1 MRNLIAAA
9 AAFGFAT
16 AATAL
21 PAAPPKLLIVISIDQ
36 YSSDLF
42 DEYRGQFK
50 GGLARIASGTAFR
63 NGFQSH
69 AATETCPG
77 HATILTG
84 VHPARSGIIANQW
97 VDQSIGRPDKYV
109 YCAEDERVAG
119 STSSKYTLSAEHLRV
134 PTLGDLMKQRWPTS
148 RNVAVAGKDRSAVM
162 MSGHSA
168 DQTWYWDGTRFAT
181 SLDRAKA
188 PASVAAINAALA
200 KSIATAREPL
210 TPTPFCAAKATPITV
225 AEHAPV
231 GNGAFARAAGDS
243 KAFRNSPE
251 ADGAILALSAALIQE
266 MKLGQGPSPDVIGIG
281 LSATDYVGH
290 YFGTEG
296 QEMCLQLM
304 SLDRDLGDFMRLLD
318 SNRLD
323 YAVVLT
329 ADHGGLDLPER
340 ARIKG
345 NKDAQ
350 RVNPGLAA
358 AEVGKGIAA
367 KLGMTGPTLIGDV
380 SGDIWID
387 DKVPAANRAKV
398 LDEAIGRYRAH
409 PQVEAVFTRD
419 DIARTAMPTA
429 TPDKWSLIQRARAS
443 FDPQRSGDFYV
454 ILKYGVTPIGHATGA
469 VATHG
474 SPWDYDRRVPIL
486 FWRGLASPD
495 PRDEAVETV
504 DIMPTLAALLGI
516 DIAPGQVDGKC
527 LRGILNVVCPTR

>member
-1 MRNLIAAA
+1 MRKLIAAA
-9 AAFGFAT
+9 AAALVVS
-16 AATAL
+16 AAVAEA
-21 PAAPPKLLIVISIDQ
+21 AAPPKLLIVISLDQ

-42 DEYRGQFK
+42 DEYRGQFT

-97 VDQSIGRPDKYV
+97 VDQSIGRPDKNV

-119 STSSKYTLSAEHLRV
+119 STSSKYSLSAEHLRV
-134 PTLGDLMKQRWPTS
+134 PTLGDLMKRRWPNS

-168 DQTWYWDGTRFAT
+168 DQLWYWDGTKFAT
-181 SLDRAKA
+181 NLDPVTA
-188 PASVAAINAALA
+188 PASVAAINAALV
-200 KSIATAREPL
+200 KSIAIAREPL
-210 TPTPFCAAKATPITV
+210 TPTPFCTAKATPIV
-225 AEHAPV
+225 VPEHAPV
-231 GNGAFARAAGDS
+231 GNGAFARAAGDA

-251 ADGAILALSAALIQE
+251 ADGAILALSAALIGD
-266 MKLGQGPSPDVIGIG
+266 MKLGQGPSPDLLSIG
-281 LSATDYVGH
+281 LAATDYVGH

-304 SLDRDLGDFMRLLD
+304 SLDRDLGDFMSLLD
-318 SNRLD
+318 SNGLD

-345 NKDAQ
+345 MKDAQ
-350 RVNPGLAA
+350 RVDPGLAA
-358 AEVGKGIAA
+358 AEMGKGIAA
-367 KLGMTGPTLIGDV
+367 KLGISGPALIGDV
-380 SGDIWID
+380 SGDMWID
-387 DKVPAANRAKV
+387 RKIPAADRAKV
-398 LDEAIGRYRAH
+398 LDEALGRYRAH
-409 PQVEAVFTRD
+409 PQVEAVFTHD
-419 DIARTAMPTA
+419 EIARTAMPPA
-429 TPDKWSLIQRARAS
+429 SPDKWSLIQRARAS
-443 FDPQRSGDFYV
+443 FDPERSGDFTV
-454 ILKYGVTPIGHATGA
+454 ILKYDVTPIGHAIGA

-486 FWRGLASPD
+486 FWRGLAAPD

-504 DIMPTLAALLGI
+504 DIMPTLAALMGI

-527 LRGILNVVCPTR
+527 LQGIFNIVCPTR